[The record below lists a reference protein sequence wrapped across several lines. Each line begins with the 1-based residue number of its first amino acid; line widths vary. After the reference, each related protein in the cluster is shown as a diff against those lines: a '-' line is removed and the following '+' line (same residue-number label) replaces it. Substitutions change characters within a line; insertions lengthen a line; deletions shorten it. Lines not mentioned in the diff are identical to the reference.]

1 MGSTVFSIL
10 RPETP
15 PVVTV
20 SPLGYPALH
29 IYRIR
34 PIHGTAPVSYRSSFD
49 SVATSFSGFFLF
61 SFSKPTPI
69 NHTLINVFIVQ
80 LRDSIAS

>member
-34 PIHGTAPVSYRSSFD
+34 SIHGTAPVSYRSSFD
-49 SVATSFSGFFLF
+49 SVATSFSVF

>member
-15 PVVTV
+15 QVVTV

-49 SVATSFSGFFLF
+49 SVATSFSGFF
-61 SFSKPTPI
+61 
-69 NHTLINVFIVQ
+69 VFKANADQSYVDQRIYRSVT
-80 LRDSIAS
+80 R